1 MSSER
6 INPVQLARPVGY
18 SHAVVATGSRTVY
31 LAGQTALDSTGVILG
46 NNIVDQFELAL
57 SNLLTVLAG
66 AGGDPSHLV
75 RVTCYLT
82 DIDDYREQAGEI
94 GQVWRR
100 LAGRDYPA
108 MAAVGVTRLWDEA
121 ALIELDGIAVLP

>member
-6 INPVQLARPVGY
+6 INPTQLARPAGY

-57 SNLLTVLAG
+57 SNLLTALSAT
-66 AGGDPSHLV
+66 GGDPSHLV
-75 RVTCYLT
+75 RMTCYLT
-82 DIDDYREQAGEI
+82 DIDDYRQHSGEI

-108 MAAVGVTRLWDEA
+108 MAAIEVTSLWDST
-121 ALIELDGIAVLP
+121 ALVELDGIAVLP